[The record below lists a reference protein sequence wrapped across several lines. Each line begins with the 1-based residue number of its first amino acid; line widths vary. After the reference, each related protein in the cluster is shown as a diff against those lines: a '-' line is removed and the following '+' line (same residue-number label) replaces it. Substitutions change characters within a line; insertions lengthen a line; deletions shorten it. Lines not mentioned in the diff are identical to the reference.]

1 MFFCLQISSTFCF
14 DSIFSFFLDFKSSN
28 KNQTEKSESIGKQE
42 LSEDGISFSSPEKD
56 LSQLQNLASNAD
68 RLNDVKQLQAMAN
81 GRNILQRYEA
91 SDVKD
96 QRKLGE
102 NQNLTDN
109 YDAWDVQRKWVNP
122 VDQIFTAD
130 FLAKHKK
137 KFDDKGAARWDTPS
151 VFENTG
157 KNWDFGKMDG
167 ELGKEQGAKFFGK
180 LDSQEAIANDAQQ
193 KEGLFTLTEKLS
205 VPPKYWINKEVI
217 EKKNRIENKQIETGE
232 NEGNPSNLMY
242 LTKIPNPETLRQK
255 LVQRSELSDH
265 EEYLRLPSGIEL
277 GAIKEEFKIG
287 GKTKGGE
294 DEIVGLPLVKK
305 VFNDLLGDEIFA
317 DKYEFPRT
325 DPDVSGGATGGQDVT
340 NAKKFDNMKATFGK
354 QKNQA

>member
-1 MFFCLQISSTFCF
+1 MI
-14 DSIFSFFLDFKSSN
+14 FLDFKSQN
-28 KNQTEKSESIGKQE
+28 KNQTEKFESIGKQE

-109 YDAWDVQRKWVNP
+109 YDSWDEQRKWVNP

-137 KFDDKGAARWDTPS
+137 KFDDKGAARWDTPF

-180 LDSQEAIANDAQQ
+180 LDSQEALANDAQQ
-193 KEGLFTLTEKLS
+193 KEGLFTMAEKLS
-205 VPPKYWINKEVI
+205 VEPKDWINKEVI
-217 EKKNRIENKQIETGE
+217 EKKNRIENKQIKIG
-232 NEGNPSNLMY
+232 NNDGNPNNLMY

-265 EEYLRLPSGIEL
+265 EQYLRLPSGIEL
-277 GAIKEEFKIG
+277 SAFKKEFKIG

-325 DPDVSGGATGGQDVT
+325 DPEVSGGATGGQDVT
-340 NAKKFDNMKATFGK
+340 NDKKFDNMKATYGK